1 MNAFIS
7 PFQLNA
13 EQATALD
20 QLVPYSADS
29 ALNVATQLRKSGF
42 DADATSQ
49 LMTFAKLRTNAR
61 AKFGAKADTMLF
73 TEAGYEQSTRFAVAK
88 LHAQR
93 FVDAGLESVA
103 DLGCGIGA
111 DSLAFANAG
120 LDVVAVERDEY
131 TASLT
136 AYNLASFES
145 SGVLCTDLTEL
156 DLENLTTRKGDK
168 VQALWLDPARR
179 EVEGGTTSKRVWDA
193 EAFSPPLSFVLK
205 LAAKGIPMGIKMGPG
220 IPHDEIPENCEA
232 QWISHAGS
240 VVEVVLWFNALARDG
255 VRRSATVLENNPLEP
270 ALAGEITSAVSSS
283 ESPEPVVDER
293 GKFVAEPDGAI
304 IRAHLVSDLAEA
316 TGAWFLDEHIA
327 YLSAD
332 EPINS
337 SLVAN
342 FEVLDELPLNE
353 KVLKRWVRE
362 EGITALTIKKRGVD
376 IVPEQLRAT
385 LLGKSK
391 KKKNKNGRPATLIAL
406 RLGDGAESKR
416 LALWVEPV
424 ETPENI
430 TK

>member
-7 PFQLNA
+7 PFQLTT
-13 EQATALD
+13 EQATALN

-29 ALNVATQLRKSGF
+29 ALKVATQLRKSGF
-42 DADATSQ
+42 DADATAQ

-61 AKFGAKADTMLF
+61 TKFGAQADSMLF
-73 TEAGYEQSTRFAVAK
+73 TEAGYEQSTRLAVAK

-93 FVDAGLESVA
+93 FVDAGLASVA

-111 DSLAFANAG
+111 DSLAFASAG
-120 LDVVAVERDEY
+120 LDVVAVERDEF

-136 AYNLASFES
+136 AYNLANFEG

-156 DLENLTTRKGDK
+156 DLGHLVTRAGDK

-179 EVEGGTTSKRVWDA
+179 EVAGGTTSKRVWDA

-205 LAAKGIPMGIKMGPG
+205 LAATGIPMGVKMGPG

-270 ALAGEITSAVSSS
+270 VLAGEITSGLSSV
-283 ESPEPVVDER
+283 ESPEPVVAER
-293 GKFVAEPDGAI
+293 GKFVAEPDGAV

-332 EPINS
+332 QPIDS
-337 SLVAN
+337 PLVAN

-391 KKKNKNGRPATLIAL
+391 KKAKNGKTATLIAL
-406 RLGDGAESKR
+406 RIGDGAESKR
-416 LALWVEPV
+416 LALWAEPA
-424 ETPENI
+424 PSNM